1 MISLNFYF
9 EVFFI
14 KYAYNAFNDELSYV
28 ESLSGLTSFWLLRA
42 KWLEQMIDVYVS
54 AASSKDIFCK
64 GESLGNH
71 LEGLEIQ
78 VKDIVMIVQAK

>member
-54 AASSKDIFCK
+54 AASSKDIACK
-64 GESLGNH
+64 GEILGSH